1 MKPFESRELM
11 KKICL
16 AVFIY
21 LSLLTSCKNTDIE
34 RHSASDVPELEVATL
49 TARDISIPLGYVS
62 EIHAVQF
69 VEIHA
74 RVQGYLEEIFVDEG
88 QVVKKGQPLFRISS
102 HEYEQMIVKAEAAL
116 QRAIA
121 QAKTKSLDVDRM
133 TLMVDK
139 QIVSPTELEVA
150 KANLQAAKSEIEEA
164 RSLLQNARTNLSYT
178 LIRAPFDGIID
189 RIPFK
194 IGSLINDGT
203 LLTSIS
209 NIDEVF
215 AYFRVSETEYLELL
229 KTELNGGD
237 FRKHPIRVG
246 LQLAD
251 GSMYQHEG
259 NIETMEGDFDR
270 ETGTIGFRARFP
282 NPKRLLKHGSSG
294 KIVMQRRL
302 EDAIL
307 VPQQA
312 TFAIQNKN
320 YVFVLDSK
328 NLAKARSFNAVD
340 KYEDYFIATDLSQ
353 GERIIL
359 EGIQQLRNGVP
370 IKPIHIAIDSAYLTF
385 R

>member
-1 MKPFESRELM
+1 
-11 KKICL
+11 
-16 AVFIY
+16 
-21 LSLLTSCKNTDIE
+21 
-34 RHSASDVPELEVATL
+34 
-49 TARDISIPLGYVS
+49 
-62 EIHAVQF
+62 
-69 VEIHA
+69 
-74 RVQGYLEEIFVDEG
+74 LEEIFVDEG

-328 NLAKARSFNAVD
+328 NLAKARS
-340 KYEDYFIATDLSQ
+340 
-353 GERIIL
+353 
-359 EGIQQLRNGVP
+359 
-370 IKPIHIAIDSAYLTF
+370 
-385 R
+385 